1 MSNSRSAEASTT
13 PLPSSTVRAC
23 SALAACA
30 DAREGRA
37 LQVRLPGDL
46 PLLEVDAALIER
58 VLVNLLENVGKYTPS
73 LNAAA
78 HPDVGQ
84 QTAKAI
90 ALYGC
95 DATSADAEI
104 SAIARQ
110 AQWKIGDLIYDTSVD
125 NDTKKAAKITQLAA
139 VGIIVR

>member
-1 MSNSRSAEASTT
+1 M
-13 PLPSSTVRAC
+13 TVYT
-23 SALAACA
+23 
-30 DAREGRA
+30 EGRHA
-37 LQVRLPGDL
+37 TEGLLSEAPSNFSRDNIVIVSGAGVIAPGT
-46 PLLEVDAALIER
+46 
-58 VLVNLLENVGKYTPS
+58 VLGMFTSGANVGKYTPS